1 MPSDRSFGDRRC
13 RISKDKKCRSSYFWN
28 GISLNLLTHG
38 SQPYFSNILPARHSE
53 SNPHSLAGHYRR
65 DSLTPTSAPWS
76 HPVHPRPRCSQWNF
90 SPIPEQQLHAVGV
103 HVEFASSFIVLHV
116 CVLSALRHLYSCDLC
131 DMVFFLIRFWT
142 HSRREGAFILLS
154 EESKPPAEP
163 VA

>member
-103 HVEFASSFIVLHV
+103 HIKLANAFIILHV
-116 CVLSALRHLYSCDLC
+116 R
-131 DMVFFLIRFWT
+131 
-142 HSRREGAFILLS
+142 ILLKS
-154 EESKPPAEP
+154 CCSLCRSIYDFGFHLSRTPAWNLSGQSSSIC
-163 VA
+163 